1 MSKKP
6 RLLIVRGVQPRM
18 TELLFYSHFKH
29 FAVSMV
35 GDKSTGWIV
44 DAKIPQHVRFIDVP
58 LAPRWGFDPITTFL
72 GPLHAHRSW
81 QDIPGLEKLIQES
94 DVVNISD
101 AFYFYS
107 GQTANLCHKFR
118 KKLVT
123 IVWETIPHHIS
134 SYVPPYSMNVAAVAA
149 HTTLFIARSFAA
161 KKYVESLGVDTKK
174 IRVVYKG
181 IDTKLFSPGHV
192 RQRKAIR
199 ILYVGQLVKSKGV
212 VELIDAFK
220 KLCSEFHNVELWM
233 CARSKHEE
241 LELLVRETA
250 KKYPIT
256 LLTSVPY
263 NTLPSIYQ
271 KCDVYCQLSQE
282 WKYIGIVPG
291 GNEWFS
297 YSILEAMAS
306 GLPIVTTGIGG
317 TPEQVGNYNFL
328 VEQKNMGAAYTALK
342 QLILHQQLRV
352 EIGKKNTQRVRAYF
366 DIIKQAKKT
375 EEAILQVL

>member
-29 FAVSMV
+29 FTVTMV

-44 DAKIPQHVRFIDVP
+44 DAKIPRGIRFIDAR
-58 LAPRWGFDPITTFL
+58 LAPRWGFDPISTLL

-81 QDIPGLEKLIQES
+81 QDVPGLNKLIQES

-107 GQTANLCHKFR
+107 GQAATLCHKYH
-118 KKLVT
+118 KKLIT
-123 IVWETIPHHIS
+123 IVWETIPRHIS
-134 SYVPPYSMNVAAVAA
+134 SYIPPYSMNVAAVIAQ
-149 HTTLFIARSFAA
+149 TTLFVARSYAA
-161 KKYVESLGVDTKK
+161 KKYIKSLGVDENK

-181 IDTKLFSPGHV
+181 IDTKLFTPAYSGKRNV
-192 RQRKAIR
+192 TR
-199 ILYVGQLVKSKGV
+199 ILYVGQLVKSKGII
-212 VELIDAFK
+212 ELIDAFK
-220 KLCSEFHNVELWM
+220 KLSTEFHNVELWM

-241 LELLVRETA
+241 LELFIKEAA

-263 NTLPSIYQ
+263 GTLPTIYQ
-271 KCDVYCQLSQE
+271 KCDIYCQLSQE
-282 WKYIGIVPG
+282 WKYIGIIPG

-297 YSILEAMAS
+297 YAILEAMAS

-317 TPEQVGNYNFL
+317 TPEQVGNNNFL
-328 VEQKNMGAAYTALK
+328 VEQKNMGAAYVALK
-342 QLILHQQLRV
+342 KLILNRQLRE
-352 EIGKKNTQRVRAYF
+352 EIGKKNTQRARIHF

-375 EEAILQVL
+375 EDAILQTL